1 MNCNEEFLK
10 TGPCSISYRGEH
22 IGVTLDSPLL
32 NFEPGFYEA
41 QCNRIGYKTVRKVI
55 ANMNIIIS
63 TDLKEINS
71 NFAKFFDASSEA
83 ANVVFNEDVLLT
95 GGGLCLSPLSE
106 DSGIEYYFPRTV
118 LVPES
123 AYAYKKN
130 KDYHLKIHF
139 EVHEDSEGI
148 LMHKYSR

>member
-22 IGVTLDSPLL
+22 VGVTLDSPLL
-32 NFEPGFYEA
+32 NSKPEFYET

-63 TDLKEINS
+63 VDLKEINS
-71 NFAKFFDASSEA
+71 NFAKFLDASKETT
-83 ANVVFNEDVLLT
+83 NVVFGEDVLMT
-95 GGGLCLSPLSE
+95 GGGLYLSPV
-106 DSGIEYYFPRTV
+106 SGNSSIEYYFPKTV

-123 AYAYKKN
+123 AYAYKKS
-130 KDYHLKIHF
+130 KDYHLKIYF
-139 EVHEDSEGI
+139 EVHEDSEGVLI
-148 LMHKYSR
+148 HKYSK